1 MIQSTLKATKAV
13 GSLQSLDIVVTR
25 PAEQAANLL
34 TALQQAGAQTVS
46 IPLITIIPLTGAT
59 HRQRIQHSLAQL
71 SEYQHAIFI
80 SQNAAYQTWQAL
92 ADYRQTWPSHL
103 QAYSVGSSTAAWLA
117 TQGVQALTPKQ
128 MNTEGL
134 LALPELQNIQNQ
146 RCVIFRG
153 LGGRET
159 LAEGLRG
166 RCAQVDYCELYRRR
180 LPTAAPGQW
189 AHWRTQHA
197 APSNPRLALVCLNS
211 IETLDN
217 LLTIDEHCT
226 RLNNVY
232 WLVPGERVA
241 QAARARG
248 FHQLIQ
254 TTDALDT
261 TLLETLLQWQPTHT
275 PLT

>member
-1 MIQSTLKATKAV
+1 MSNNALKPIKAV
-13 GSLQSLDIVVTR
+13 GSLNTLEIVVTR

-46 IPLITIIPLTGAT
+46 IPLITIVPLTDTAD
-59 HRQRIQHSLAQL
+59 RKRIQRSLDHL
-71 SEYQHAIFI
+71 TEYQHAIFI

-92 ADYRQTWPSHL
+92 TDYRQTWPSHL
-103 QAYSVGSSTAAWLA
+103 QAYAVGSSTAAWLA

-134 LALPELQNIQNQ
+134 LALLELQNVQNE

-153 LGGRET
+153 VGGRET
-159 LAEGLRG
+159 MAEGLRKRG
-166 RCAQVDYCELYRRR
+166 MQVDYCELYRRC
-180 LPTAAPGQW
+180 LPTAASGQW
-189 AHWRTQHA
+189 SRWRAQRTA
-197 APSNPRLALVCLNS
+197 SDKPRQAVVSLNS

-217 LLTIDEHCT
+217 LLAVDEHCIH
-226 RLNNVY
+226 LDNVH

-248 FHQLIQ
+248 FHQLLQ

-261 TLLETLLQWQPTHT
+261 TLLETLLQWQPAHSPPT
-275 PLT
+275 